1 MLQSTIHQDDPTK
14 SFKHLVKNTID
25 QTKQMSNL
33 LLTQAINFCKCIFFE
48 GVTTSGKFAISYT
61 VEKMIPL
68 QLVIYHL
75 TFTPKC
81 LDRKFRNRAA
91 CQRNHSNERHIIY
104 HLAKML

>member
-1 MLQSTIHQDDPTK
+1 MH
-14 SFKHLVKNTID
+14 F
-25 QTKQMSNL
+25 
-33 LLTQAINFCKCIFFE
+33 FFE
-48 GVTTSGKFAISYT
+48 KVTTSGKFAISYT

-91 CQRNHSNERHIIY
+91 CQRNHSNERHIRAVY
-104 HLAKML
+104 TRENKPRLTLAAAYIRREHPV